1 MSSSSRKVWVDP
13 EELPDAGDVSQTE
26 GNVPRRIK
34 QLCVNTV
41 MAYGVGSD
49 EDSFG
54 YLAGKKVKFTYINA
68 ESVDT
73 KEGVKEK
80 GRMEVKTVA
89 EVTVDKCMFLP
100 NIADGFY
107 LYSASPS
114 SSHGQWE
121 RHASWGLYSLFY

>member
-1 MSSSSRKVWVDP
+1 MSSSLRKVWVDP

-54 YLAGKKVKFTYINA
+54 YLAGKKVKFTYINV

-73 KEGVKEK
+73 KEGAKEK

-89 EVTVDKCMFLP
+89 EVTVDKCAFLP
-100 NIADGFY
+100 NVYGWILLIFY
-107 LYSASPS
+107 IF
-114 SSHGQWE
+114 
-121 RHASWGLYSLFY
+121 LFKPWSMGTACFMGAV

>member
-1 MSSSSRKVWVDP
+1 MSSSLRKVWVDP

-54 YLAGKKVKFTYINA
+54 YLAGKKVKFTYINV

-73 KEGVKEK
+73 KEGAKEK

-89 EVTVDKCMFLP
+89 EVTVDKCAFLP
-100 NIADGFY
+100 KFY
-107 LYSASPS
+107 GWILLIFYIF
-114 SSHGQWE
+114 
-121 RHASWGLYSLFY
+121 LFKPWSMGTACFMGAV